1 MRLLILSIIAF
12 LPHLLNAQLCTPDT
26 TYKKAGIYPKDSILP
41 DAEART
47 PYEYKLTVI
56 VPVDTEAVVF
66 GSKQKVLIDSIALF
80 KKIDFPEWLD
90 IVCERK
96 CNFKAGDT
104 GCALLA
110 GTPPDSIPDT
120 TYVMGFVT
128 KTFARLEAAPTV
140 QFTQIDSVKNYWTLH
155 LNNPFYN
162 GITLKKAKFN
172 WQVTQ
177 VFESLQ
183 LQFHGIPEGSFLD
196 IYSLNGIRISSVA
209 NLPAE
214 GRMELDVSE
223 IPAGLYI
230 IRIYNSSS
238 STAKKIL
245 IIKNKD

>member
-1 MRLLILSIIAF
+1 MLQ
-12 LPHLLNAQLCTPDT
+12 AQLCIPDS

-41 DAEART
+41 DAEANM

-56 VPVDTEAVVF
+56 VPVDTEAIVF
-66 GSKQKVLIDSIALF
+66 GNKQKVLIDSISLF

-90 IVCERK
+90 IVCDGK
-96 CNFKAGDT
+96 CNFKAADT

-140 QFTQIDSVKNYWTLH
+140 QFTQIDSVKSYWTLH

-162 GITLKKAKFN
+162 GMTKSPEEIYN
-172 WQVTQ
+172 WQVFQ
-177 VFESLQ
+177 SRESLF
-183 LQFHGIPEGSFLD
+183 LVLNEIPEKSNLEV
-196 IYSLNGIRISSVA
+196 YSLNGRRIYSKSC
-209 NLPAE
+209 LPAD
-214 GRMELDVSE
+214 GRLELGLGE

-230 IRIYNSSS
+230 FRLCNARSSS
-238 STAKKIL
+238 IKKIS
-245 IIKNKD
+245 IIKK